1 MGVMES
7 SLPSVVEWSS
17 SGRID
22 GQGLYRKEAVVE
34 SHAMSDWERPET
46 WANIVK
52 TLAGAGL
59 ALAKRISYVGS
70 LVAGIAF

>member
-1 MGVMES
+1 MES
-7 SLPSVVEWSS
+7 SLPSVVEYASRRRN
-17 SGRID
+17 G
-22 GQGLYRKEAVVE
+22 GQGLDRKEAGVE
-34 SHAMSDWERPET
+34 SHAMSDWERPKT